1 MIARNGAGRLFPTV
15 SAVQKHCLSHTLSYC
30 ITAWERLSMT
40 LIDFL
45 RGFGFCGV
53 FVRCENLFSARYALV
68 YALIRVLLRYISDE
82 QEKKHTAER
91 S

>member
-1 MIARNGAGRLFPTV
+1 MIARNGAGRLFPAV
-15 SAVQKHCLSHTLSYC
+15 SAVAVLCLSYKLSYC

-40 LIDFL
+40 LFDYL

-68 YALIRVLLRYISDE
+68 YALIRVLLDTYRTSKRKSIP
-82 QEKKHTAER
+82 QKR

>member
-1 MIARNGAGRLFPTV
+1 
-15 SAVQKHCLSHTLSYC
+15 
-30 ITAWERLSMT
+30 MT
-40 LIDFL
+40 FFDFF

-82 QEKKHTAER
+82 QEKKHTAEEILDTLR
-91 S
+91 DMLKSCLGK